1 MFSFIKNVQIIE
13 KTMQILF
20 DAYNEA
26 QRKQVANE
34 VNLMDIIDASSNIVL
49 LLMKDFGNRLH
60 VKNINCVGFFVRLLN
75 TKHDKKQQIAAGLLA
90 DLAQNKEC
98 VASIDQQPG
107 VHYY

>member
-20 DAYNEA
+20 DAFNEA
-26 QRKQVANE
+26 KHKQVANE
-34 VNLMDIIDASSNIVL
+34 VNLMDIINASSNIVL

-60 VKNINCVGFFVRLLN
+60 MKNIKCVGFFVRLLN
-75 TKHDKKQQIAAGLLA
+75 TKHDKKQHIAAGLLA

-98 VASIDQQPG
+98 VASR
-107 VHYY
+107 H